1 MSQFQKPEISLEAL
15 LEDLDGD
22 RDLLETILEDF
33 FREYGT
39 LRSILREALADRD
52 RTLAS
57 RTAHSMKS
65 GLGMM
70 GWHEGVP
77 LADSI
82 HRLCDAEDLDA
93 ARDVWERF
101 DPLLGEMLS
110 QVESAVHDLQS
121 FSGGV
126 S

>member
-1 MSQFQKPEISLEAL
+1 MAQSQKPEISLTAL

-22 RDLLETILEDF
+22 RELLETILEDF
-33 FREYGT
+33 SREYGA
-39 LRSILREALADRD
+39 LRGVLRDALDNRD
-52 RTLAS
+52 LSLAS

-65 GLGMM
+65 GLGML

-110 QVESAVHDLQS
+110 QVESTLLDLQS